1 MIDRHKNY
9 ERPGGN
15 ASQRKTH
22 QAQSVYQTQDLVRV
36 WNYLNEEK
44 IRFSKGLLWNQGL
57 EVESRQINLKNTTQ
71 IFSSD
76 FHYADYSQEKWIF
89 FPLPRMFIKI

>member
-1 MIDRHKNY
+1 MIERHKNY

-22 QAQSVYQTQDLVRV
+22 QAQSVYQTQDLVTV
-36 WNYLNEEK
+36 YKYLNEEK
-44 IRFSKGLLWNQGL
+44 IRFSKGLLWNQFL
-57 EVESRQINLKNTTQ
+57 EAESRQINLKNTAQ

-76 FHYADYSQEKWIF
+76 FHYSRLFTGEVDF
-89 FPLPRMFIKI
+89 FPLLSMFIKI